1 MLQLKNV
8 DLNKEKVENL
18 VIPVC
23 EDKELHD
30 HPVIVSLIEKAKEI
44 KRFKAE
50 KDQELIFYHAPQAER
65 VIFLGIGK
73 TEKIDGDTFRAFAGN
88 AVKKCIQKEIPS
100 EVLIAVPSETKAGQE
115 LPALLEAM
123 VSGALLGNH
132 LFDKYKTDKK
142 EKKSLPLKQI
152 DLLVSAETAE
162 KYSSLAAEVSV
173 ICEGTVLAR
182 EWISI
187 PSNEKTPDQFAKLIR
202 EAAEKENLSI
212 TEFDETALK
221 EKAMG
226 AILAVGAG
234 SDRKPRMLVLEYK
247 PEKKSEKTAAFV
259 GKGITFDSGGIN
271 LKPGGSS
278 RDMKTDMS
286 GAAAVAA
293 TLITAARLKPDINIV
308 GIVPLV
314 ENMPSGSAYRPGD
327 IIKTYDGKTVEVGN
341 TDAEGRLILIDALS
355 YCVKT
360 YKPQTLVDLA
370 TLTGACITALGE
382 KIAGVFSSS
391 DELAEM
397 IVESGKKT
405 HERCWRLPLPEDYK
419 DSLKSDIA
427 DKNNISNLG
436 GAGAITAALFLQEF
450 VGDARWAHLDIAGPV
465 FERKGTAY
473 CVPGGTGFGVRLLC
487 DLIKK
492 L

>member
-1 MLQLKNV
+1 
-8 DLNKEKVENL
+8 
-18 VIPVC
+18 
-23 EDKELHD
+23 
-30 HPVIVSLIEKAKEI
+30 
-44 KRFKAE
+44 
-50 KDQELIFYHAPQAER
+50 
-65 VIFLGIGK
+65 
-73 TEKIDGDTFRAFAGN
+73 
-88 AVKKCIQKEIPS
+88 
-100 EVLIAVPSETKAGQE
+100 VLIAVPSEAKSGQS
-115 LPALLEAM
+115 LADIFEAM
-123 VSGALLGNH
+123 VSGAVLGNH
-132 LFDKYKTDKK
+132 LFDKYKTDEK
-142 EKKSLPLKQI
+142 EKKNLPLKQI
-152 DLLVSAETAE
+152 DLLVPAEIAE
-162 KYSSLAAEVSV
+162 KYTPLASEVSV
-173 ICEGTVLAR
+173 ICEGTILAR

-202 EAAEKENLSI
+202 ETAEKENLSI

-221 EKAMG
+221 EKGMG
-226 AILAVGAG
+226 AILAVGSG
-234 SDRKPRMLVLEYK
+234 SERKPRMLVLEYK

-278 RDMKTDMS
+278 RDVKTDMS

-308 GIVPLV
+308 GLVPLV

-360 YKPQTLVDLA
+360 YKPETVVDLA

-382 KIAGVFSSS
+382 KIAGVFSTS
-391 DELAEM
+391 DELAEL
-397 IVESGKKT
+397 IIESGKKT

-419 DSLKSDIA
+419 ESLKSDIA

-465 FERKGTAY
+465 FERKGTPY
-473 CVPGGTGFGVRLLC
+473 CGPGGTGFGVRLLC